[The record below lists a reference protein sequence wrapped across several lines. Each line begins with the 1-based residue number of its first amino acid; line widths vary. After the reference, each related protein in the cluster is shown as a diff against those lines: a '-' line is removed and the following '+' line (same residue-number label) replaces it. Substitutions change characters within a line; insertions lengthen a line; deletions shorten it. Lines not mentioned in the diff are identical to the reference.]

1 LICERCDFHYYT
13 LTPGLTGALTPVVHL
28 DPATATN
35 PDCSSWFIVNL
46 RNARRP
52 IAAPGDLHGHDSTR
66 RGTGHKV
73 GKPVKVAGY
82 EAVGYA
88 LLDNPNRPAFRFQLL
103 PAGKVCRERFCTFLF
118 QFRFIHKKL
127 PAECRK
133 LILFHVALMV
143 GGVGLAI
150 LDVFGRHWD
159 FTFTFAVR
167 THLHFFIAK
176 MMVNFDS
183 IAAQRQIPV

>member
-1 LICERCDFHYYT
+1 MVSSHLPGLRNCLVCERRYFHYYT

-66 RGTGHKV
+66 RGTGYKV
-73 GKPVKVAGY
+73 SKPVKVAGY

-103 PAGKVCRERFCTFLF
+103 PAGKVCSERFCTFLF
-118 QFRFIHKKL
+118 QFRFIHILKISRRRL
-127 PAECRK
+127 PRRLVVQSA
-133 LILFHVALMV
+133 F
-143 GGVGLAI
+143 GVVPGNGSVQ
-150 LDVFGRHWD
+150 VF
-159 FTFTFAVR
+159 ASSSNR
-167 THLHFFIAK
+167 TCLCSC
-176 MMVNFDS
+176 VS
-183 IAAQRQIPV
+183 